1 MNLIFLN
8 LQRTQNT
15 DLDEKIK
22 TGGGGGG
29 SGVVAIKH
37 WLEKK
42 KQNKTEKLQLIWLKV
57 FLLVEHALSTVDH
70 KIC

>member
-29 SGVVAIKH
+29 SGVVAIK
-37 WLEKK
+37 
-42 KQNKTEKLQLIWLKV
+42 
-57 FLLVEHALSTVDH
+57 D
-70 KIC
+70 